1 MVSFFLYY
9 SLLGSKQSVYFYW
22 EVGLM
27 EEKLQG
33 KIDEISRIFKL
44 QQEYKHQLR
53 QATAKERKDKL
64 KRLMAVILENSEAIG
79 EAIYKDFRKPY
90 EEVLVTEIVPLIS
103 SIKHSL
109 KNLNNW
115 MKPKRV
121 RTPFSHITSKSFIR
135 REPKGVSLILS
146 PWNFPFQLAIDPL
159 IYAVAAGNCVILKPS
174 EFSPNT
180 TDLIKNIVAQVFQ
193 DHEVAVFDGD
203 YRIAEKLLELPF
215 DNIFFTGSP
224 AVGRKVMAA
233 AAKNLATVT
242 LELGGKSPVI
252 IDSSADLEKAAERI
266 VWGKTMNGGQI
277 CVAPDYLFIPK
288 DKEEEFI
295 QLAKK
300 YINKFYGDM
309 KAKEGLKYSSI
320 INSRHFERIKGLI
333 EEAVSKGAIIA
344 SGGNFDEALNLIT
357 PTLLTKAPLDSE
369 IMEEEIFGPV
379 LPIIPYEDIKEVY
392 AYIKS
397 KPKPLALYIFGKDK
411 RAINE
416 ILSNTESGD
425 VCINNVILHV
435 SNVNLPFGG
444 FNNSGIGKT
453 HGYHGFMA
461 FTHERSVLK
470 QGSINTASLL
480 YPPFKPNTNKL
491 VKILMKLL

>member
-1 MVSFFLYY
+1 
-9 SLLGSKQSVYFYW
+9 
-22 EVGLM
+22 M
-27 EEKLQG
+27 EANFQAQL
-33 KIDEISRIFKL
+33 DEINRVFKL

-53 QATAKERKDKL
+53 QTTARERKDKL
-64 KRLMAVILENSEAIG
+64 KKLMAVILDNSEIIA
-79 EAIYKDFRKPY
+79 EAIYKDFRKPN

-103 SIKHSL
+103 SIRHTL
-109 KNLNNW
+109 KKLNAW
-115 MKPKRV
+115 MKAKRIS
-121 RTPFSHITSKSFIR
+121 TPLGYFTSKSYIR
-135 REPKGVSLILS
+135 RESRGVSLILS

-180 TDLIKNIVAQVFQ
+180 TEVIKKIVSQVF
-193 DHEVAVFDGD
+193 HEKEVAVFEGD

-224 AVGRKVMAA
+224 AVGKKVMAA

-252 IDSSADLEKAAERI
+252 IDPSADLEEAARKI
-266 VWGKTMNGGQI
+266 IWGKTLNGGQI

-288 DKEEEFI
+288 GKEEEFI
-295 QLAKK
+295 QHAKK
-300 YINKFYGDM
+300 HINKFYGDM
-309 KAKEGLKYSSI
+309 KEKEGLKYSSI
-320 INSRHFERIKGLI
+320 INRRHFERIKALI
-333 EEAVSKGAIIA
+333 EEALSKGAVI
-344 SGGNFDEALNLIT
+344 SCGGDYDETLNLIT
-357 PTLLTKAPLDSE
+357 PTLLTKVAPDSK

-379 LPIIPYEDIKEVY
+379 LPIIAYEDIKEVY
-392 AYIKS
+392 DYIKS

-411 RAINE
+411 RAIKE
-416 ILSNTESGD
+416 ILNNTESGD

-470 QGSINTASLL
+470 QGAINTASML
-480 YPPFKPNTNKL
+480 YPPFKYNIHKL
-491 VKILMKLL
+491 VKMLMKLL

>member
-1 MVSFFLYY
+1 
-9 SLLGSKQSVYFYW
+9 
-22 EVGLM
+22 M
-27 EEKLQG
+27 EEKLQVQL
-33 KIDEISRIFKL
+33 DEINRIFIL

-53 QATAKERKDKL
+53 QTTARERKEKL
-64 KRLMAVILENSEAIG
+64 EKLMTVILDNGEAIA
-79 EAIYKDFRKPY
+79 EAIYKDFRKPK
-90 EEVLVTEIVPLIS
+90 EEVLVTEIVPLVS
-103 SIKHSL
+103 SIRHTL
-109 KNLNNW
+109 KKLNSW

-121 RTPFSHITSKSFIR
+121 GTPLGYFSSKSFIR
-135 REPKGVSLILS
+135 RESRGVSLILS

-159 IYAVAAGNCVILKPS
+159 IYAVAAGNCVMLKPS

-180 TDLIKNIVAQVFQ
+180 TELIKNIVDQVFQ
-193 DHEVAVFDGD
+193 ETEVAVFHGD
-203 YRIAEKLLELPF
+203 YRIAEKLLGLPF

-224 AVGRKVMAA
+224 AVGKKVMEA

-252 IDSSADLEKAAERI
+252 IDSSADLEEAAQRI

-309 KAKEGLKYSSI
+309 KQKEALNYSSI
-320 INSRHFERIKGLI
+320 INRRHFERIKGLI
-333 EEAVSKGAIIA
+333 EDAVSKGAVIA
-344 SGGNFDEALNLIT
+344 SGGEFDEELNLIT
-357 PTLLTKAPLDSE
+357 PTLLTKVSPESN

-379 LPIIPYEDIKEVY
+379 LPIIPYEDIKEAY
-392 AYIKS
+392 DYIKS
-397 KPKPLALYIFGKDK
+397 KPKPLALYIFGKNK
-411 RAINE
+411 GAIKE
-416 ILSNTESGD
+416 ILDNTESGD

-470 QGSINTASLL
+470 QGAINTAAML
-480 YPPFKPNTNKL
+480 YPPFKPNSSKL
-491 VKILMKLL
+491 VKMIMKLL